1 MSQRFL
7 YHGVDED
14 VVRGHWDAVLGLLED
29 MHRLCDRQPPITSPP
44 LVTSSLD
51 NPPTT
56 VNYLALPKYPI
67 KESLM
72 DYEQLPYLG
81 INANG
86 VRKVAENTF
95 KGPPQPSSS
104 PPSTRLFSKVD
115 LTNEV
120 SPSAQVV
127 KATRADYQPVT
138 SSATAN
144 LNHEINYHSNIQP
157 SMSTSS
163 PAASVNEGS
172 GITTRPIDV
181 RLSEGSLMQF
191 IPENTGRI
199 DNNYRGHLDLLPR
212 NTFDF
217 NLLSSEGEDN
227 EVDTKDIAEDVST
240 ADEVKVKDIQPA
252 FITRKRRSNESVA
265 AIVDATKPVSDIIP
279 GEFFC

>member
-7 YHGVDED
+7 YDGVDED

-44 LVTSSLD
+44 LVTTSLD
-51 NPPTT
+51 NQPTV
-56 VNYLALPKYPI
+56 VNYLSLPKHPI
-67 KESLM
+67 KDSLLE
-72 DYEQLPYLG
+72 YEQLPYLG

-86 VRKVAENTF
+86 VRKIAENTF

-104 PPSTRLFSKVD
+104 PSSTRLFSKVD
-115 LTNEV
+115 LTNEA

-127 KATRADYQPVT
+127 KVTRADDQPVAT
-138 SSATAN
+138 AATAN
-144 LNHEINYHSNIQP
+144 LNHEINYHSNMQP
-157 SMSTSS
+157 SASTSS
-163 PAASVNEGS
+163 PAANIIEGS
-172 GITTRPIDV
+172 DITTRPSDV

-217 NLLSSEGEDN
+217 NLLGGEGEAN
-227 EVDTKDIAEDVST
+227 EIGAKEIAEEVAT
-240 ADEVKVKDIQPA
+240 PDEVKVIDIQPA
-252 FITRKRRSNESVA
+252 FITRKRRSNEA
-265 AIVDATKPVSDIIP
+265 AAVFVDATKPISDIIP
-279 GEFFC
+279 G